1 MVVPTAQEKKH
12 RAQRGTRNWWYLL
25 RTKGTTGSIEHRGAP
40 EAGGTC
46 RARKKAQS
54 TEGRQKLVV
63 PAASDTQ
70 KAT

>member
-12 RAQRGTRNWWYLL
+12 RAQRGTRNWWYL

-46 RARKKAQS
+46 RARKGIQS